1 MLFRPQ
7 AQLASSLVLGW
18 FSACVAWCSSCLPG
32 PSLQPQVCVFSPPL
46 VLAKVLFLRCLLS
59 PSGFLLSL
67 VSKFKVACSRRS

>member
-1 MLFRPQ
+1 MLLRPQ

-18 FSACVAWCSSCLPG
+18 FSACVSWCSSCLSG

-46 VLAKVLFLRCLLS
+46 VLAKVVFLRCQLS

-67 VSKFKVACSRRS
+67 VSKVKVARSARS